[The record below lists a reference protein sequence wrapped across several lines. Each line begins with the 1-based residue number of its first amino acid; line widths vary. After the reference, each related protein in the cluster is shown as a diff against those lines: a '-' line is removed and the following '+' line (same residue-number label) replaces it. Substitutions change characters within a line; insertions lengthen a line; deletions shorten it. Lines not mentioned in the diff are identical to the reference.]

1 MDDGT
6 PRGSDSLGNQFYLCP
21 CCRADLTPSMRTHL
35 YICPIVPNEVRQ
47 RAQAVR
53 DMARRLV
60 KESGGLRD
68 YSNVLRI
75 EAEAAIVKLR
85 ETIAKAATTERRPT
99 DRGGF
104 RPQK

>member
-68 YSNVLRI
+68 YSKLLRI
-75 EAEAAIVKLR
+75 GAGAGTTKIR
-85 ETIAKAATTERRPT
+85 ETIAKAAATGRRPQG
-99 DRGGF
+99 RGG
-104 RPQK
+104 